1 MVRCPTVG
9 SRGRR
14 MSGSG
19 VGLRRVVDRLG
30 AMRVGL
36 TGGIASGKSTVSK
49 LLADFGAVI
58 VDSDL
63 IAREVVEPGTQGL
76 AQVVAEFGPA
86 VLTEAGE
93 LDRAKVGELVFA
105 DESARAR
112 LNAIVHPLV
121 GARSAELE
129 EAGRAAGR
137 LVVND
142 IPLLVEVGYA
152 PFFDEVIVVD
162 VPVETQVERAVSRGM
177 SEADVRARISAQ
189 ASREERLAAATYV
202 IDNTGTLQDLSKRVR
217 EIYDSLA

>member
-1 MVRCPTVG
+1 
-9 SRGRR
+9 
-14 MSGSG
+14 
-19 VGLRRVVDRLG
+19 
-30 AMRVGL
+30 MRVGL

-49 LLADFGAVI
+49 LLADLGAVI

-63 IAREVVEPGTQGL
+63 IAREVVEPGTPGL

-105 DESARAR
+105 DESARGR

-129 EAGRAAGR
+129 EAGREAGK

-177 SEADVRARISAQ
+177 TEADVRARISAQ

-202 IDNTGTLQDLSKRVR
+202 IDNTGTLEDLRKRVR